1 MFLLDP
7 FSGISGDMFLS
18 AMIDFVDKEEL
29 INTIKK
35 VVDVDIEI
43 KKVKK
48 CHIVANKVN
57 IIPKN
62 VNYNANTY
70 KDMVDIIKNSDI
82 QKDIKISAL
91 EILKILA
98 EAESKVH
105 NVNIEDV
112 HFHEVGNYDTIADIV
127 GAAYIINKLNLKDSC
142 FYKPINVGNGF
153 VKTEHGLL
161 PVPAPATAEILKG
174 LEIFFSDI
182 DEELTTP
189 TGAAIIKYIN
199 PKLVE
204 GSFIIKEISYGA
216 GDKDLEIPNHKGYIS
231 NISQSFDE
239 MESEAFQLQ
248 IRRICST
255 FSKSFMPNVLRVF
268 KIENIKMED
277 IALLETNVDDVSPE
291 ILGYLYEVL
300 DGKVRDLHFIPTYM
314 KKNRPAYTIR
324 AIVKRDKVKE
334 VAKIIMRE
342 TGTLGIRIFNINRIT
357 ADREFKTIKLFD
369 EDVRI
374 KFGIIDNEIISEK
387 PEYEDLKKI
396 AKKYGIP
403 LKELYKLIKK

>member
-29 INTIKK
+29 INIIKK
-35 VVDVDIEI
+35 VIDVDIEI

-48 CHIVANKVN
+48 CHILANKVN
-57 IIPKN
+57 IIPKD
-62 VNYNANTY
+62 VDYNADTY
-70 KDMVDIIKNSDI
+70 KDIKNIIKSSDI
-82 QKDIKISAL
+82 QRDVKITAL
-91 EILKILA
+91 EILRILA
-98 EAESKVH
+98 NAESRVH
-105 NVNIEDV
+105 DIAIEDV

-127 GAAYIINKLNLKDSC
+127 GAAYIINKLNLKDNC
-142 FYKPINVGNGF
+142 LYRPINVGSGF

-182 DEELTTP
+182 KEELTTP

-199 PKLVE
+199 PKLAKK
-204 GSFIIKEISYGA
+204 SFIIKEISYGA
-216 GDKDLEIPNHKGYIS
+216 GDKDLE
-231 NISQSFDE
+231 
-239 MESEAFQLQ
+239 L
-248 IRRICST
+248 
-255 FSKSFMPNVLRVF
+255 PNVLRVF
-268 KIENIKMED
+268 EIESIND
-277 IALLETNVDDVSPE
+277 DVVLLETNIDDIPAE

-300 DGKVRDLHFIPTYM
+300 EGKVRDLHFIPTYM
-314 KKNRPAYTIR
+314 KKNRPAYTVR
-324 AIVKRDKVKE
+324 AIVDRNKANE

-342 TGTLGIRIFNINRIT
+342 TGTLGVRIFDIERIT

-369 EDVRI
+369 ESVKI
-374 KFGIIDNEIISEK
+374 KIGKVDDDIISQK
-387 PEYEDLKKI
+387 PEFEDLKKI

-403 LKELYKLIKK
+403 LKDLYNIIFSKQIR

>member
-29 INTIKK
+29 INIIKK
-35 VVDVDIEI
+35 VIDVDIEI

-48 CHIVANKVN
+48 CHILANKVN
-57 IIPKN
+57 IIPKD
-62 VNYNANTY
+62 VDYNADTY
-70 KDMVDIIKNSDI
+70 KDIKNIIKSSDI
-82 QKDIKISAL
+82 QRDVKITAL
-91 EILKILA
+91 EILRILA
-98 EAESKVH
+98 NAESRVH
-105 NVNIEDV
+105 DIAIEDV

-127 GAAYIINKLNLKDSC
+127 GAAYIINKLNLKDNC
-142 FYKPINVGNGF
+142 LYRPINVGSGF

-174 LEIFFSDI
+174 LKIFFSDI

-204 GSFIIKEISYGA
+204 RSFIIKEISYGA
-216 GDKDLEIPNHKGYIS
+216 GDKDLE
-231 NISQSFDE
+231 
-239 MESEAFQLQ
+239 L
-248 IRRICST
+248 
-255 FSKSFMPNVLRVF
+255 PNVLRVF
-268 KIENIKMED
+268 EIESIND
-277 IALLETNVDDVSPE
+277 DVVLLETNIDDIPAE

-300 DGKVRDLHFIPTYM
+300 EGKVRDLHFIPTYM
-314 KKNRPAYTIR
+314 KKNRPAYTVR
-324 AIVKRDKVKE
+324 AIVDRNKANE

-342 TGTLGIRIFNINRIT
+342 TGTLGVRIFDIERIT

-369 EDVRI
+369 ESVKI
-374 KFGIIDNEIISEK
+374 KIGKVDDDIISQK
-387 PEYEDLKKI
+387 PEFEDLKKI

-403 LKELYKLIKK
+403 LKDCIILFFQSR

>member
-7 FSGISGDMFLS
+7 FSGISGDMFLA
-18 AMIDFVDKEEL
+18 AMIDFVNKEKL

-35 VVDVDIEI
+35 VIDVDIEI

-48 CHIVANKVN
+48 CHIIANKVN
-57 IIPKN
+57 IIPKDN
-62 VNYNANTY
+62 VDYKANTY
-70 KDMVDIIKNSDI
+70 KDIKKIIKKAEIPEN
-82 QKDIKISAL
+82 IKISAL

-105 NVNIEDV
+105 NVDIEEV
-112 HFHEVGNYDTIADIV
+112 HFHEIGNYDTITDIV
-127 GAAYIINKLNLKDSC
+127 GAAYIINELNLKNNC
-142 FYKPINVGNGF
+142 YYKPINVGEGF

-174 LEIFFSDI
+174 LEIFFSNI
-182 DEELTTP
+182 EEELTTP

-199 PKLVE
+199 PKLIK
-204 GSFIIKEISYGA
+204 GSFTIKEVSYGA
-216 GDKDLEIPNHKGYIS
+216 GDKDLEI
-231 NISQSFDE
+231 
-239 MESEAFQLQ
+239 L
-248 IRRICST
+248 
-255 FSKSFMPNVLRVF
+255 NVLRVF
-268 KIENIKMED
+268 KIENIKLED
-277 IALLETNVDDVSPE
+277 IVLLETNVDDISAE

-342 TGTLGIRIFNINRIT
+342 TGTLGIRIYNIGRIT
-357 ADREFKTIKLFD
+357 ADREFETIKLLN
-369 EDVRI
+369 EPVKI
-374 KFGIIDNEIISEK
+374 KIGKIDDEIISKK
-387 PEYEDLKKI
+387 PEFEDLKKI
-396 AKKYGIP
+396 AKKYKIP
-403 LKELYKLIKK
+403 LKELYYFILKN

>member
-18 AMIDFVDKEEL
+18 AMIDFVDKEDF

-35 VVDVDIEI
+35 VIDVEIEI

-48 CHIVANKVN
+48 CHILANKVN
-57 IIPKN
+57 IIPKCIN
-62 VNYNANTY
+62 CNANTY
-70 KDMVDIIKNSDI
+70 KDIKNVIKSSDI
-82 QKDIKISAL
+82 QEDIKITAL

-105 NVNIEDV
+105 NVDVENV

-127 GAAYIINKLNLKDSC
+127 GAAYIINKLNLKNNC
-142 FYKPINVGNGF
+142 LYKPINVGNGF
-153 VKTEHGLL
+153 VRTEHGLL

-174 LEIFFSDI
+174 LKIFFSDI
-182 DEELTTP
+182 NEELTTP
-189 TGAAIIKYIN
+189 TGSAIIKYIN
-199 PKLVE
+199 PKLAK
-204 GSFIIKEISYGA
+204 GAFIIKEVSYGA
-216 GDKDLEIPNHKGYIS
+216 GDKDLNLL
-231 NISQSFDE
+231 N
-239 MESEAFQLQ
+239 A
-248 IRRICST
+248 
-255 FSKSFMPNVLRVF
+255 LRVF
-268 KIENIKMED
+268 RVED
-277 IALLETNVDDVSPE
+277 IKREDIVLLETNVDDISAE

-324 AIVKRDKVKE
+324 AIVDRDIAEE

-342 TGTLGIRIFNINRIT
+342 TGSLGVRIFDIERIT

-369 EDVRI
+369 ESVRL
-374 KFGIIDNEIISEK
+374 KVGRVNDEIISQK
-387 PEYEDLKKI
+387 PEFEDLKNI

-403 LKELYKLIKK
+403 LKDLSLL